1 MLTDRQ
7 EKYVQNLLKGMSQR
21 QAYRDAYPKN
31 RGSDETIDSRASTL
45 LKTDKVF
52 KRYNELREKAED
64 EAIMSAIERKKWL
77 TKVINGEVREN
88 FGKDNERE
96 AYLSDK
102 MKAMD
107 ILNKMSGEYVTKIE
121 GDIGITTIEV
131 ELND

>member
-64 EAIMSAIERKKWL
+64 EA
-77 TKVINGEVREN
+77 REN